1 MRRVGIYLNLIGMYL
16 HAVNKGLLHVL
27 RVEVAQS
34 QSTYSLIFGKIPKSV
49 EVLRILVLT

>member
-1 MRRVGIYLNLIGMYL
+1 MYL